1 MTQDDLATDD
11 VMILDTWE
19 QVKNKLTPFAVLY
32 AFRAESVPTKR
43 INSTI
48 NLYLFGFFFIL
59 RCLSGLEMRPKRR
72 RRLKLWHLVSKY
84 EEKEQC
90 HVE

>member
-19 QVKNKLTPFAVLY
+19 QVKNKLTAFAVLY
-32 AFRAESVPTKR
+32 AFGAESVPTKR

-48 NLYLFGFFFIL
+48 NLYLFIYFFIL